1 MVCPAGRVDCPMSSP
16 RDSEEVQEQGGEGR
30 EEEEEEEEEQ
40 EKEEEDG
47 GGDVEFSDQLRIMK
61 IYQRSLIAEHE
72 KIEEERKKF
81 QREMEENPST
91 VELFDEDEYWN
102 DEDSMNP
109 KIRNKTDHKQQSP
122 IELDALNDSIQAHKD
137 TITGNINKFKS
148 RLRQLDDRAKELAA
162 SYKRLHPEL
171 EGLNAEQVELV
182 RLQQDINDK
191 TDKIRTRSV
200 ELSNLS
206 QLIQSIEEGNLMIQ
220 RLIERKKYM
229 ELDLLRRLNAHHD
242 ATVNQLKV
250 VNKIVSKE
258 LNLHKLVSQDI
269 ISTPK
274 VASVTTAIMETH
286 STTTSGQRN
295 TVVGEGQEEGDS
307 RTNRSNVTINSK
319 SVNRNSKL
327 LQRLKLKDA
336 MKNLSRFEDLAGQ
349 LDAVSIQKEDM
360 VSEMT
365 DSIKSGLRVLFKIE
379 EETAN
384 YHNRLKDYRESV
396 FYVYRGIRDDPEECL
411 LREFSQLCKYSEN
424 IARVRRTIEE
434 RDCNFRGVNMNRV
447 RRSFR

>member
-1 MVCPAGRVDCPMSSP
+1 
-16 RDSEEVQEQGGEGR
+16 
-30 EEEEEEEEEQ
+30 
-40 EKEEEDG
+40 
-47 GGDVEFSDQLRIMK
+47 
-61 IYQRSLIAEHE
+61 
-72 KIEEERKKF
+72 
-81 QREMEENPST
+81 
-91 VELFDEDEYWN
+91 
-102 DEDSMNP
+102 
-109 KIRNKTDHKQQSP
+109 
-122 IELDALNDSIQAHKD
+122 
-137 TITGNINKFKS
+137 
-148 RLRQLDDRAKELAA
+148 
-162 SYKRLHPEL
+162 
-171 EGLNAEQVELV
+171 
-182 RLQQDINDK
+182 
-191 TDKIRTRSV
+191 
-200 ELSNLS
+200 
-206 QLIQSIEEGNLMIQ
+206 
-220 RLIERKKYM
+220 
-229 ELDLLRRLNAHHD
+229 
-242 ATVNQLKV
+242 
-250 VNKIVSKE
+250 
-258 LNLHKLVSQDI
+258 
-269 ISTPK
+269 
-274 VASVTTAIMETH
+274 METH

-434 RDCNFRGVNMNRV
+434 RDCNFRGVNMNREAGNFLKNGDTACSSDDENEGSCAQLFL
-447 RRSFR
+447 RSSHYRQIIKNGGKRYREKNVTQKKNVTQ